1 MIDRLFALRDPE
13 FRDFQRKLIPN
24 LDPERI
30 IGIRTPQL
38 RKLSKQVDPD
48 FRKNLPHTYF
58 EENQIHAFSLEK
70 MEDFEKLMDEVEA
83 FLPFVDNWAT
93 CDQLRPKLFA
103 FSQDRLIPYI
113 RRWLQSDHPY
123 TVRFAIEMLMLHYLD
138 GHFDPAYPALVAS
151 VRLEGYYVRMM
162 QAWYF
167 ATALAVRYVDIL
179 PFLTEHRL
187 PVWVHNKTIQKAVE
201 SYRISDRQKQELKT
215 LRIK

>member
-1 MIDRLFALRDPE
+1 MIDRLFALQDPE

-30 IGIRTPQL
+30 IGVRTPQL
-38 RKLSKQVDPD
+38 RKLGNQADSD
-48 FRKNLPHTYF
+48 FRKSLPHTYF

-70 MEDFEKLMDEVEA
+70 MADFDLLMDEVES

-103 FSQDRLIPYI
+103 SSQDRLLPYI

-138 GHFDPAYPALVAS
+138 GHFDPAYPAMVAS
-151 VRLEGYYVRMM
+151 VQLEDYYVRMM

-167 ATALAVRYVDIL
+167 ATALAGRYEDML
-179 PFLTEHRL
+179 PYLTEQRL
-187 PVWVHNKTIQKAVE
+187 CVWVHNKTIQKAVE
-201 SYRISDRQKQELKT
+201 SYRISDRQKQELKS